1 MDRITINTTQNVH
14 IDYEA
19 AGIGDRSIAAILDVF
34 ILLAYVFSV
43 SMVLDE
49 ASSWVLYALIALP
62 YFIYFL
68 IAEIFFNGQTLGK
81 KMRGIKVSRLDG
93 TPPRLADYVIR
104 WLFRL
109 IEIDLTFGMVALV
122 TLFVRGRGQRLG
134 DMAAGTTVV
143 KIRPAVDLKDTLYT
157 EIEADYL
164 PAFPQVSQL
173 SVKDISLT
181 KEVVASL
188 KAGASQKKMIEVGDK
203 MKATLERKMAVSS
216 ELPALEFLQTVI
228 KDYNQAKR

>member
-81 KMRGIKVSRLDG
+81 KMRGIK
-93 TPPRLADYVIR
+93 
-104 WLFRL
+104 
-109 IEIDLTFGMVALV
+109 
-122 TLFVRGRGQRLG
+122 
-134 DMAAGTTVV
+134 
-143 KIRPAVDLKDTLYT
+143 
-157 EIEADYL
+157 
-164 PAFPQVSQL
+164 
-173 SVKDISLT
+173 
-181 KEVVASL
+181 
-188 KAGASQKKMIEVGDK
+188 
-203 MKATLERKMAVSS
+203 
-216 ELPALEFLQTVI
+216 
-228 KDYNQAKR
+228 